1 MNAPALS
8 LPARA
13 DRAGWIVLAAH
24 ASFVFFG
31 TLALVTILAG
41 EFPTF
46 MQTPYTAEVFRLS
59 WKFTGPTLV
68 VLGCVAAI
76 LHSVPRLGMRTALVL
91 FATATGI
98 ALTSELLG
106 TNIGLPFGPYHYTE
120 MLGYRIKGD
129 VPFPIPIS
137 WYYMLYGSLA
147 ICARLMRTGDDAATK
162 WRWAIA
168 AGFILT
174 AWDIA
179 QDPAMTAVK
188 PVHWAWDFARVPA
201 WVPGWLTTPFFY
213 GMPISNWIG
222 WVVTG
227 ALIARVM
234 LALVPPTVWR
244 ERIAP
249 SSLPLVLYAL
259 NGVMPIAMC
268 ARHGMWWAAGLG
280 LAAMSLPLVFAVRA
294 GPEPAPASGGRDGQP
309 ALALSGD

>member
-1 MNAPALS
+1 MTAGVMAGTS
-8 LPARA
+8 RT
-13 DRAGWIVLAAH
+13 DRAGWIVLGVH
-24 ASFVFFG
+24 ATFVFFG

-46 MQTPYTAEVFRLS
+46 MKTAYTADVFRLS

-68 VLGCVAAI
+68 VLGCLAAI
-76 LHSVPRLGMRTALVL
+76 LHSVPRLGARTALLL
-91 FATATGI
+91 FVVATGV
-98 ALTSELLG
+98 ALASELAG
-106 TNIGLPFGPYHYTE
+106 TNVGLPFGPYHYTE
-120 MLGYRIKGD
+120 MLGFRINGD

-147 ICARLMRTGDDAATK
+147 ICGRVMSADDSSGSR

-179 QDPAMTAVK
+179 QDPAMTAVQ

-201 WVPGWLTTPFFY
+201 WVPGWLTHPFFY

-227 ALIARVM
+227 ALIARLM
-234 LALVPPTVWR
+234 LAIVPPTIWR
-244 ERIAP
+244 DRIAP
-249 SSLPLVLYAL
+249 SALPLVLYAL

-268 ARHGMWWAAGLG
+268 ARHGMYWAAGLG
-280 LAAMSLPLVFAVRA
+280 LLGMGLPLALAVRGRGA
-294 GPEPAPASGGRDGQP
+294 EAPARSVSGG

>member
-1 MNAPALS
+1 MIAQALAGAS
-8 LPARA
+8 RTE
-13 DRAGWIVLAAH
+13 RAGWVVLAVH
-24 ASFVFFG
+24 GSFVVFG

-68 VLGCVAAI
+68 VLGCVAAV
-76 LHSVPRLGMRTALVL
+76 LHSIPRLGLRTGLAL
-91 FATATGI
+91 FTIATGI
-98 ALTSELLG
+98 ALASELLG

-147 ICARLMRTGDDAATK
+147 ICARLMTADATNRTK
-162 WRWAIA
+162 WRWAIT

-179 QDPAMTAVK
+179 QDPAMTAVQ

-201 WVPGWLTTPFFY
+201 WVPGWLTAPFFY

-227 ALIARVM
+227 SLIARVM
-234 LALVPPTVWR
+234 LALVSPAVWR
-244 ERIAP
+244 DRIAP
-249 SSLPLVLYAL
+249 SALPLVLYAL

-268 ARHGMWWAAGLG
+268 ARHGMWWAAVLGTIAMGTPLLLALKVREPGLSTRP
-280 LAAMSLPLVFAVRA
+280 MT
-294 GPEPAPASGGRDGQP
+294 GGTG